1 MQAKQFNI
9 EVELLNEGVVMKKI
23 LTLLAAVIPL
33 FLFGCASTQVVPA
46 DIQYK
51 EIKGEDYL
59 DEYLDKLI
67 EQSKAYKIIDV
78 YISKIDDIKQLIEN
92 PKSDFYMEIA
102 ESPNGFRGRR
112 VLANEYAKKM
122 NELDPT
128 WAERLE
134 SVKNDKRYNGQYTV
148 YLYFKEVGNFMLGT
162 ETIGVIYDM
171 EGIPTLEK
179 IAADDLAEKKAKEE
193 KQLADEKAK
202 AQADAENNAKGK
214 AIAKGYTYHGIEEA
228 EQNSVLFQGGAL
240 EKGHAYYIKGFTPAK
255 YSPATVAVI
264 MTLFGES
271 NPVLVSYKD
280 QKVKADVMNASS
292 LWGEYLP
299 VTVIVTADTVLPN
312 RAVVLGIVE

>member
-1 MQAKQFNI
+1 
-9 EVELLNEGVVMKKI
+9 MKKT
-23 LTLLAAVIPL
+23 LYLLAAVIPL
-33 FLFGCASTQVVPA
+33 FLFACASTDVVPA

-51 EIKGEDYL
+51 EIKGDDYL
-59 DEYLDKLI
+59 DSYMDKLI
-67 EQSKAYKIIDV
+67 EQSKAYKIVDV
-78 YISKIDDIKQLIEN
+78 YISKIDDLKQLTEN

-102 ESPNGFRGRR
+102 ESSFGFRGRKI
-112 VLANEYAKKM
+112 LANAYAKKM
-122 NELDPT
+122 NESDPS

-134 SVKNDKRYNGQYTV
+134 SVKNDKRYNGHYTV
-148 YLYFKEVGNFMLGT
+148 YVYFKEVGNSIFGS
-162 ETIGVIYDM
+162 ETTAVLYDI
-171 EGIPTLEK
+171 EGIPSLEK

-202 AQADAENNAKGK
+202 AQSDAENNAKGK

-228 EQNSVLFQGGAL
+228 NENSVLFQGGAL
-240 EKGHAYYIKGFTPAK
+240 EKGHAYYIKGFAPDK
-255 YSPATVAVI
+255 YSPTNAAVI
-264 MTLFGES
+264 KSLLGRS

-299 VTVIVTADTVLPN
+299 VTVIVTADTVLQN

>member
-1 MQAKQFNI
+1 
-9 EVELLNEGVVMKKI
+9 MKK
-23 LTLLAAVIPL
+23 TLYLLVAVIPL
-33 FLFGCASTQVVPA
+33 ILFSCASTEVVPS
-46 DIQYK
+46 DIQFT
-51 EIKGEDYL
+51 EIKGDDYL
-59 DEYLDKLI
+59 DTYMNQLI
-67 EQSKAYKIIDV
+67 EKSNAYKIVDV
-78 YISKIDDIKQLIEN
+78 YISQIDDVSKIETN
-92 PKSDFYMEIA
+92 PRADFYMEIA

-122 NELDPT
+122 NEADPT

-134 SVKNDKRYNGQYTV
+134 SVKNDKRYNGHYTV

-162 ETIGVIYDM
+162 EIIGVIYDID
-171 EGIPTLEK
+171 GIPTLEK

>member
-1 MQAKQFNI
+1 
-9 EVELLNEGVVMKKI
+9 MKKTLI
-23 LTLLAAVIPL
+23 LLAAVIPL

-134 SVKNDKRYNGQYTV
+134 SVKNDKRYNGHYTV

-162 ETIGVIYDM
+162 ETIGVIYDI

-179 IAADDLAEKKAKEE
+179 IAADDLAEK
-193 KQLADEKAK
+193 
-202 AQADAENNAKGK
+202 
-214 AIAKGYTYHGIEEA
+214 
-228 EQNSVLFQGGAL
+228 
-240 EKGHAYYIKGFTPAK
+240 
-255 YSPATVAVI
+255 
-264 MTLFGES
+264 
-271 NPVLVSYKD
+271 
-280 QKVKADVMNASS
+280 
-292 LWGEYLP
+292 
-299 VTVIVTADTVLPN
+299 
-312 RAVVLGIVE
+312 

>member
-1 MQAKQFNI
+1 
-9 EVELLNEGVVMKKI
+9 
-23 LTLLAAVIPL
+23 
-33 FLFGCASTQVVPA
+33 
-46 DIQYK
+46 
-51 EIKGEDYL
+51 
-59 DEYLDKLI
+59 
-67 EQSKAYKIIDV
+67 
-78 YISKIDDIKQLIEN
+78 
-92 PKSDFYMEIA
+92 
-102 ESPNGFRGRR
+102 
-112 VLANEYAKKM
+112 
-122 NELDPT
+122 
-128 WAERLE
+128 
-134 SVKNDKRYNGQYTV
+134 
-148 YLYFKEVGNFMLGT
+148 MLGT
-162 ETIGVIYDM
+162 ETIGVIYDI

-214 AIAKGYTYHGIEEA
+214 EIAKGYTYHGIEEA

-312 RAVVLGIVE
+312 RVVVLGIVE

>member
-134 SVKNDKRYNGQYTV
+134 SVKNDKRY
-148 YLYFKEVGNFMLGT
+148 LYFKEVGNFMLGT
-162 ETIGVIYDM
+162 ETIGVIYDI

-271 NPVLVSYKD
+271 NPVL
-280 QKVKADVMNASS
+280 
-292 LWGEYLP
+292 L
-299 VTVIVTADTVLPN
+299 
-312 RAVVLGIVE
+312 